1 LLILSDV
8 DNSLILNVFVAVLCA
23 AFCSD

>member
-8 DNSLILNVFVAVLCA
+8 DNSLMLNVFVAVLCA